1 MQACLPSSNKAVFD
15 YRFSAAKHILHVTI
29 GITVFMAVTVYE
41 SVLLQALMVS
51 KGA

>member
-1 MQACLPSSNKAVFD
+1 MHACLPSPNLTAFN
-15 YRFSAAKHILHVTI
+15 YRFSAAKHILYITI